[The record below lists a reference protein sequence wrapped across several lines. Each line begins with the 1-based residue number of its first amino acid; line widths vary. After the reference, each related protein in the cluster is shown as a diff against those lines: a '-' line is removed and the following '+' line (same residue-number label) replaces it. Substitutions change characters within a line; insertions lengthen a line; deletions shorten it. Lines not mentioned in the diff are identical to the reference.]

1 MADNTPECGDF
12 KRGKCFRA
20 TCKYSH
26 VQADGTP
33 ASLPSPAGVEC
44 GDFKRG
50 YCRRGGACRYTHVS
64 APLPLGSQYAPL
76 GMPSPYAAPSGMAA
90 FNGLAPSG
98 MAGLNSLSATAAAP
112 GAEEC
117 GDYKN
122 GRCTRGGSCKYVHTV
137 SPYAPSGMAAF
148 NGLAPSGM
156 AGLNSLS
163 ATAAAPGAEECGDYK
178 NGRCTRGGSCKYVHT
193 VSPYAPSGMAA
204 FNGLAPSGIAA
215 FSSLSATAAAPGAE
229 ECGDYKNGRCNRGGS
244 CKYVHTVRP
253 AMLAQWLGSAHGAN
267 PFGSPYDHRAVGRFQ
282 EELCRDFEKGLCER
296 DSCKFSH
303 GETCADN
310 AMGRCTRG
318 DSCKYSHHNTKKRGR
333 EQEECGDFK
342 RGVCSREK
350 CKYAHVAP
358 PAKKQASAENKQT
371 PEVEQASA
379 EDSPAV

>member
-76 GMPSPYAAPSGMAA
+76 GMPSPYA
-90 FNGLAPSG
+90 
-98 MAGLNSLSATAAAP
+98 
-112 GAEEC
+112 
-117 GDYKN
+117 
-122 GRCTRGGSCKYVHTV
+122 
-137 SPYAPSGMAAF
+137 
-148 NGLAPSGM
+148 
-156 AGLNSLS
+156 
-163 ATAAAPGAEECGDYK
+163 
-178 NGRCTRGGSCKYVHT
+178 
-193 VSPYAPSGMAA
+193 APSGMAA